1 MGLLAFTTTLREG
14 METVIFLTGVSAG
27 LDPRSIPLAGLVG
40 VLLGIA
46 VGVALFYTCVPSGPC
61 SPAPRAPSPTGSAPA
76 VSPAPVLR
84 CEWACVSACAWV
96 L

>member
-46 VGVALFYTCVPSGPC
+46 VGVALFYTCVPFQPALRPGPHA
-61 SPAPRAPSPTGSAPA
+61 SMGVAPA
-76 VSPAPVLR
+76 AALSWPCV
-84 CEWACVSACAWV
+84 ACGRAWM